1 MKDLKDFVTLILYE
15 ISNNDR
21 ILINSLSV
29 FWIMATFIEN
39 NLIFEACE
47 NSANAE

>member
-15 ISNNDR
+15 ISNNDC